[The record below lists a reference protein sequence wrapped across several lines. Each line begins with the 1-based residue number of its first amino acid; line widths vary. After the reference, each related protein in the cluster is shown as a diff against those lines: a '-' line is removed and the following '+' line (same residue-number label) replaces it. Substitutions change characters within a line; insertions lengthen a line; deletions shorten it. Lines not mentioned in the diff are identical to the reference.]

1 MKRSVAVVFVL
12 TFFVFG
18 LPIGPRSAR
27 AQTASGPAAPVP
39 NARASG
45 STGVTQNAVTAQ
57 SGPQSTA
64 PAHRAAAPQV
74 GQANSNK
81 SGNSNKTGKT
91 ATAATSAKPH
101 HKLPKMTFVVTATRM
116 EQALDTIG
124 TTVSVVGAQQIQEQQ
139 IHASGDALRQVP
151 GVEVNQSGS
160 AGDETDI
167 SIRGST
173 AAETLILMD
182 GVDVNSGATG
192 GFDIAD
198 VTADNLDRIE
208 VVRGAGGA
216 LYGSSA
222 IGGVVNLITREG
234 SGPLKI
240 NYDGEG
246 GNRATQRQAV
256 DFDGA
261 DGRLAYSGALSYFS
275 TTGFRPRNDSFDDL
289 SGGLRLDYH
298 LTPDTKFTGFARYI
312 RSNVSLVNF
321 SNFITPVDPNAH
333 QRNEFMLYNGVVT
346 HRFSDRLD
354 GRMSVFFVRNDL
366 RLNDTPFPANPT
378 AQRDRVPD
386 ETRGTNM
393 ELHYRWGEGFR
404 SLMGFDFKDRWV
416 RSTDLFD
423 TFNPPTQSFTAFHAR
438 RQEYAGYLEQE
449 GRLFDGLV
457 LLTGGMRVDGN
468 SQFGMEV
475 SPSWAVAIPLQ
486 RWGVMLRG
494 SYSEGF
500 RAPSFNELYFPDFGN
515 PKLSPEISSEYDGGI
530 TKTFGEAVSFT
541 ATYFSRRVHNLIVA
555 EPCTTYPGCV
565 EAANAGRVDTQGVE
579 LVPTLQLMRGLALSG
594 NLTVIDETH
603 VSSSPEIRP
612 LRVPKYAAFA
622 LLTYAYKELFSSE
635 DAVSANLAYYF
646 VGDRDDINPT
656 TSMIQNHAAY
666 NRFDLTMNYD
676 ARIPWRLIRDEEV
689 YVRVQNLLDRNYAE
703 VLGFPSPAVSFVA
716 GVKVDF

>member
-1 MKRSVAVVFVL
+1 MKRSVVGVLVL
-12 TFFVFG
+12 TFFVFFG
-18 LPIGPRSAR
+18 LPIGSRSAR
-27 AQTASGPAAPVP
+27 AQIAPAPAAPP
-39 NARASG
+39 SAARASG
-45 STGVTQNAVTAQ
+45 SNGAAH
-57 SGPQSTA
+57 STA
-64 PAHRAAAPQV
+64 APRV
-74 GQANSNK
+74 AQAKSNAQAK
-81 SGNSNKTGKT
+81 SSK
-91 ATAATSAKPH
+91 AATSAKPH
-101 HKLPKMTFVVTATRM
+101 RKLPKMVFVVTATRM
-116 EQALDTIG
+116 EQALDTVG
-124 TTVSVVGAQQIQEQQ
+124 TTVSVVGSQQIQEQQ
-139 IHASGDALRQVP
+139 IHAAGDVLRQVP
-151 GVEVNQSGS
+151 GVEITQSGS
-160 AGDETDI
+160 AGTETDV

-198 VTADNLDRIE
+198 VTNDNLDRIE

-234 SGPLKI
+234 SGPLKL

-256 DFDGA
+256 TFDGA
-261 DGRLAYSGALSYFS
+261 DGRLAYSGALSYYS
-275 TTGFRPRNDSFDDL
+275 TTAFRPRNASFDDL
-289 SGGLRLDYH
+289 SGVLRLDYH

-346 HRFSDRLD
+346 HQFSDRLD
-354 GRMSVFFVRNDL
+354 GRMSVYFLRNDL
-366 RLNDTPFPANPT
+366 RVNDTPFPANLT
-378 AQRDRVPD
+378 FERDRIPD

-404 SLMGFDFKDRWV
+404 SLAGFDFKDRWV
-416 RSTDLFD
+416 RSAELYD
-423 TFNPPTQSFTAFHAR
+423 TLEPPTQSFTAYHAR

-449 GRLFDGLV
+449 GRLFNGLMLV
-457 LLTGGMRVDGN
+457 TGGVRVDGN
-468 SQFGMEV
+468 SDFGIEV
-475 SPSWAVAIPLQ
+475 SPSWTVAIPLE
-486 RWGVMLRG
+486 RWGVTLRG

-515 PKLSPEISSEYDGGI
+515 PKLNPEISSEYDGGI
-530 TKTFGEAVSFT
+530 TKTLGESASFT

-579 LVPTLQLMRGLALSG
+579 LVPTVQLMRGLTFSG

-612 LRVPKYAAFA
+612 LRVPKYSAFA
-622 LLTYAYKELFSSE
+622 LLTYARKALWTSN

-646 VGDRDDINPT
+646 VGDRDDLNPV

-666 NRFDLTMNYD
+666 NRFDLTMAYD
-676 ARIPWRLIRDEEV
+676 AGIRYGRIRGEEL
-689 YVRVQNLLDRNYAE
+689 YVRVQNVLDRHYAE
-703 VLGFPSPAVSFVA
+703 VFGFPSPPVNFVA

>member
-1 MKRSVAVVFVL
+1 MKRSVVVVLVL
-12 TFFVFG
+12 TSFAFG
-18 LPIGPRSAR
+18 LPIGLRSAR
-27 AQTASGPAAPVP
+27 AQTAPASATSPPAAQTQ
-39 NARASG
+39 AS
-45 STGVTQNAVTAQ
+45 
-57 SGPQSTA
+57 SGA
-64 PAHRAAAPQV
+64 AHSSAAAPQV
-74 GQANSNK
+74 ARAKSDAKTKSNQ
-81 SGNSNKTGKT
+81 
-91 ATAATSAKPH
+91 TAASAKPH
-101 HKLPKMTFVVTATRM
+101 RKLPKMVFVVTATRM
-116 EQALDTIG
+116 EQPLDTVG

-139 IHASGDALRQVP
+139 IHASGDVLRQVP
-151 GVEVNQSGS
+151 GVQVNQSGS
-160 AGDETDI
+160 AGAQTDV

-173 AAETLILMD
+173 AAQTLILVD

-192 GFDIAD
+192 GFDISNLTSD
-198 VTADNLDRIE
+198 DLDRVE

-240 NYDGEG
+240 SYDGEG

-256 DFDGA
+256 VFDGA

-275 TTGFRPRNDSFDDL
+275 TTAFQSRNASFDDL
-289 SGGLRLDYH
+289 SGAMRLDYH

-321 SNFITPVDPNAH
+321 SNYITPVDPNAH

-346 HRFSDRLD
+346 HQFSDRLE

-366 RLNDTPFPANPT
+366 RLNDTPFPANPNF
-378 AQRDRVPD
+378 QRDRVPD

-404 SLMGFDFKDRWV
+404 SLAGFDFKDRWA
-416 RSTDLFD
+416 RSASLFD
-423 TFNPPTQSFTAFHAR
+423 TTMPPAQYFTAFHAR

-449 GRLFDGLV
+449 GRLFDGLM

-468 SQFGMEV
+468 SDFGIEV
-475 SPSWAVAIPLQ
+475 SPSWTIAIPLE
-486 RWGVMLRG
+486 RWGVTLRG
-494 SYSEGF
+494 SYAEGF
-500 RAPSFNELYFPDFGN
+500 RAPSFNELFFPDFGN
-515 PKLSPEISSEYDGGI
+515 PNLNPEISSEYDGGI
-530 TKTFGEAVSFT
+530 TKTFGEAASFT

-555 EPCTTYPGCV
+555 EPCTAFPGCV

-579 LVPTLQLMRGLALSG
+579 LVPAVQLMRDLAFSG
-594 NLTVIDETH
+594 NLTVLDETH

-612 LRVPKYAAFA
+612 VRVPKYSAFA
-622 LLTYAYKELFSSE
+622 LLTYAHKALWSPD

-646 VGDRDDINPT
+646 VGDRDDIDQLT
-656 TSMIQNHAAY
+656 ATIQNHAAY
-666 NRFDLTMNYD
+666 NRFDLTMAYD
-676 ARIPWRLIRDEEV
+676 AGIRWRRIRDEEL
-689 YVRVQNLLDRNYAE
+689 YVRVQNLLDRHYAE
-703 VLGFPSPAVSFVA
+703 VFGFPSPPVNFVA